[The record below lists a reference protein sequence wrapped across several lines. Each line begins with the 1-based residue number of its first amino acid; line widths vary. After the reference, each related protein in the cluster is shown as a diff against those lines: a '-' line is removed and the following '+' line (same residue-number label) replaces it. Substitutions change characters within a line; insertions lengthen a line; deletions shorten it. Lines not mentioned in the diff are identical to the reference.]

1 MNEWQQ
7 RTLAL
12 AGLAQA
18 VAAVQQLAREGSLR
32 DNESADILYE
42 SVLAMAAPSTEAV
55 YGSRTK
61 VAWGLRVLLE
71 QIGASTNKSTEITR
85 YMVSILALARRYEAR
100 PEAVTKLADRL
111 QQIQRQRDTFAFDN
125 DTIVGSMAGAYSDII
140 SPLSKPIR
148 ISGNPDHLQRRH
160 VQNQIRALL
169 LAAIRSACLWRAV
182 GGKRRHFLL
191 SRKSM
196 VDATKQLL
204 MAPAAS
210 SET

>member
-12 AGLAQA
+12 AGMAQA

-32 DNESADILYE
+32 DSETAEVLYQ
-42 SVLAMAAPSTEAV
+42 SVLAMEAPSTEAV

-71 QIGASTNKSTEITR
+71 QIGASRDKNAETTR

-100 PEAVTKLADRL
+100 PAAVQKLAERL
-111 QQIQRQRDTFAFDN
+111 QQLQRQRDAFAFDE
-125 DTIVGSMAGAYSDII
+125 DTIIGGMASAYSDII
-140 SPLSKPIR
+140 SPLSRPIR

-182 GGKRRHFLL
+182 GGKRRHFIL
-191 SRKSM
+191 SRTRM